1 MDFNK
6 FSEAGRNIKLTE
18 NKKREIVNACRNCGI
33 DRHKPV
39 SPYFKRTVAAI
50 CALTIVLMAG
60 VVLTKHIGNGRQIPV
75 GETDTSTVF
84 SESTVSDIA
93 HSEKSNETTSD
104 NLIIS
109 KNAQTEEFTKN
120 SQESIDAGG
129 AFLTTRKYRVR
140 YYSVPYQFK
149 LLVGEE
155 AYQEFENQTDKT
167 TDELNEMKIKRFIQ
181 YFNISRED
189 FDKTNLEFA
198 KVLKGNLDINLMMN
212 PKDYADQEI
221 EEIFNADI
229 IYTFDDEIINEYY
242 LSPNYMFGIQIEY
255 LEALENGTYQT
266 RTTDWIDIEQMEA
279 EIIAKYGETEII
291 PETATLPEE
300 TTV

>member
-1 MDFNK
+1 MKIITILVLCFALIG
-6 FSEAGRNIKLTE
+6 FS
-18 NKKREIVNACRNCGI
+18 ACN
-33 DRHKPV
+33 
-39 SPYFKRTVAAI
+39 S
-50 CALTIVLMAG
+50 ALGKAD
-60 VVLTKHIGNGRQIPV
+60 K
-75 GETDTSTVF
+75 
-84 SESTVSDIA
+84 
-93 HSEKSNETTSD
+93 TTS
-104 NLIIS
+104 NTSNTS
-109 KNAQTEEFTKN
+109 KSTQTTEITKKL
-120 SQESIDAGG
+120 QDTDAGG

-149 LLVGEE
+149 LLVSED
-155 AYQEFENQTDKT
+155 AYQDFENQTEKT
-167 TDELNEMKIKRFIQ
+167 TDELNEMKIKRFVQ

-198 KVLKGNLDINLMMN
+198 KVLKGDFDINLMMN

-266 RTTDWIDIEQMEA
+266 QTTDWVDIEQMEA

-291 PETATLPEE
+291 PETATVPEE
-300 TTV
+300 TETTV